1 VQLIA
6 GVVVLGNRFQNL
18 TTVKNDQ
25 EQENRDGKKLR
36 PKTRFILQPALKGLK
51 QRHAPDYG
59 REDNHHELAEHKL
72 SQCHANKI
80 AHSGLGRLEACEPS
94 EDEPTEL
101 EAWVRLFTVPTELS
115 WREVVGRSLILLA
128 VVLSVGAAVTDLI
141 GVRRQKINNR

>member
-6 GVVVLGNRFQNL
+6 GVVVLGNRLQNL

-36 PKTRFILQPALKGLK
+36 PKTRIILQPALKGLK

-80 AHSGLGRLEACEPS
+80 AHSALGRLERANLLDQAVAFVDS
-94 EDEPTEL
+94 TGRRPTL
-101 EAWVRLFTVPTELS
+101 GNYHLRNYGVL
-115 WREVVGRSLILLA
+115 VGR
-128 VVLSVGAAVTDLI
+128 
-141 GVRRQKINNR
+141 RCR